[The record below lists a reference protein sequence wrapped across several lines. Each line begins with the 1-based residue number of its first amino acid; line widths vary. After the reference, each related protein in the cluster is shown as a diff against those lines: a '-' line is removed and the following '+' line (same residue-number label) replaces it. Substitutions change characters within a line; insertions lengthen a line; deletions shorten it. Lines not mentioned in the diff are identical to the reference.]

1 MEIDVK
7 KIAADLGVILG
18 VMLFMLNAIFY
29 IVDIEL
35 FLNPTV
41 SLYSLF
47 FVIAFGCYSIINS
60 RKKLGGYINWSDSFV
75 SYMVCIAIGMSI
87 AALTQIFI
95 FLILDPVATEKLN
108 EMSLIMIKETYS
120 SMGVNEELL
129 QQVLIEAE
137 KNPSFS
143 FKNITLGLAVVLLM
157 HVIIGAICAL
167 ITLIFNRNNPEIA

>member
-1 MEIDVK
+1 
-7 KIAADLGVILG
+7 
-18 VMLFMLNAIFY
+18 
-29 IVDIEL
+29 
-35 FLNPTV
+35 
-41 SLYSLF
+41 
-47 FVIAFGCYSIINS
+47 
-60 RKKLGGYINWSDSFV
+60 
-75 SYMVCIAIGMSI
+75 MVCIAIGMAI

-167 ITLIFNRNNPEIA
+167 ITLIFNKNNPEIA

>member
-7 KIAADLGVILG
+7 KISADLGVKLG
-18 VMLFMLNAIFY
+18 LLLFLSNAVFY
-29 IVDIEL
+29 IIDLEL
-35 FLNPTV
+35 FLNWKI
-41 SLYSLF
+41 SIIF
-47 FVIAFGCYSIINS
+47 FVIVIGSGIYSILNS
-60 RKKLGGYINWSDSFV
+60 RKKLGGYINWSDAFV
-75 SYMVCIAIGMSI
+75 SYMVCIAIGMAI

-167 ITLIFNRNNPEIA
+167 ITLIFNKNNPEIA